1 MVAIALRGLTVR
13 HRLRR
18 GEVVT
23 ALDGIDLDLPS
34 GRVTAVTGP
43 AGCGKSTLLR
53 VVAGLDAP
61 TEGQVRFDDVDV
73 TAQPTRVRDVAL
85 VTQDVTTFPHR
96 TVRAQIGEP
105 LRYQHVDTAEVDDR
119 VLAEARVLGIE
130 ALLDRRPHGLSAGD
144 RQRVALARATVR
156 RPRAFLLDEPF
167 SAADPPERL
176 RLRGE
181 LLALQRGLGVT
192 TVHVTHDVAEAMAV
206 GDRLAVLDSGR
217 LVQVDAPQALYDRPA
232 TTQVAVLL
240 DEATRLLDAE
250 VDDRTLHAG
259 GVALPLG
266 SGQRRAVAGHRRVTL
281 AVRPGALRAED
292 AAAGVA
298 LAGELV
304 GPPAAGPRREAEVRV
319 DLGGGHTADLVAQ
332 LPAATRARPGDGLLL
347 RLDVGAC
354 QLYDT
359 EGRALH
365 HGRGQARP

>member
-1 MVAIALRGLTVR
+1 MVAISVRGLSVH
-13 HRLRR
+13 HRLRG

-23 ALDGIDLDLPS
+23 ALDGVDLDLPS

-53 VVAGLDAP
+53 VLAGLEAP
-61 TEGQVRFDDVDV
+61 TEGRVAFDEVDV
-73 TAQPTRVRDVAL
+73 TEQPTRVRDVAL

-105 LRYQHVDTAEVDDR
+105 LRYQHVDPAEVDDR

-130 ALLDRRPHGLSAGD
+130 PLLDRRPHGLSAGD
-144 RQRVALARATVR
+144 RQRVAIARATVR

-176 RLRGE
+176 RLRSE

-192 TVHVTHDVAEAMAV
+192 TVHVTHDIAEAMAV

-217 LVQVDAPQALYDRPA
+217 LVQVAAPQTLYDRPA
-232 TTQVAVLL
+232 TTQIAQLL
-240 DEATRLLDAE
+240 DEATRLLDTE
-250 VDDRTLHAG
+250 VEDRGLRTGRLR
-259 GVALPLG
+259 LPLG
-266 SGQRRAVAGHRRVTL
+266 SGQQRAVGGHRRVTL

-292 AAAGVA
+292 TAAGVA

-304 GPPAAGPRREAEVRV
+304 GPPAAGPRREAAVRV
-319 DLGGGHTADLVAQ
+319 DLGGGHAAELVAQ
-332 LPAATRARPGDGLLL
+332 LPAWTRARPGDGLAL

-354 QLYDT
+354 QLFDA

-365 HGRGQARP
+365 HGRGQTPP

>member
-1 MVAIALRGLTVR
+1 MIAITVRGLSVR

-18 GEVVT
+18 GEVVS
-23 ALDGIDLDLPS
+23 ALDGVDLDLPS
-34 GRVTAVTGP
+34 AQVTAVTGP

-53 VVAGLDAP
+53 VLAGLDAP
-61 TEGQVRFDDVDV
+61 SEGQVRFDGVDV
-73 TAQPTRVRDVAL
+73 TAEPTRVRDVAL

-96 TVRAQIGEP
+96 TVRGQIGEP
-105 LRYQHVDTAEVDDR
+105 LRYQHVDPAEIDDR

-144 RQRVALARATVR
+144 RQRVAIARATVR

-192 TVHVTHDVAEAMAV
+192 TVHVTHDVAEARAV

-217 LVQVDAPQALYDRPA
+217 LVQVDVPQALYDRPA
-232 TTQVAVLL
+232 TTQIALLL
-240 DEATRLLDAE
+240 DEATRLLEAE
-250 VDDRTLHAG
+250 VDDDGLRAG
-259 GVALPLG
+259 RLRLPLG
-266 SGQRRAVAGHRRVTL
+266 SGQRHAVAGHRRVSL
-281 AVRPGALRAED
+281 AVRPGALRAGDD
-292 AAAGVA
+292 APGVA

-304 GPPAAGPRREAEVRV
+304 GPPAAGPRREAEVRIH
-319 DLGGGHTADLVAQ
+319 LGGGEAAVLVAQ
-332 LPAATRARPGDGLLL
+332 LPVATRARPGDGLAL

-354 QLYDT
+354 QLFDA

-365 HGRGQARP
+365 HGRGQPRP